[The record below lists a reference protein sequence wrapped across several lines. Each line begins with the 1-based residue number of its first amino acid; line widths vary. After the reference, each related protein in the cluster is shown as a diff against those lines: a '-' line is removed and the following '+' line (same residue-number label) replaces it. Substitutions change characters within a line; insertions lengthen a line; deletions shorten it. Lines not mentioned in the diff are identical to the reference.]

1 MSEKKDISRAP
12 AYDDGE
18 QGELYGVKTNPAN
31 QGDAVFGEVSE
42 DGPNFKSV
50 RIGNSGTTIICEACC
65 V

>member
-1 MSEKKDISRAP
+1 MAEKKDITRSP
-12 AYDDGE
+12 PDYDGE

-50 RIGNSGTTIICEACC
+50 CIIPTRDCDF
-65 V
+65 